1 MKSTREYLFRMVFR
15 FRWAGETGVIVRKR
29 HVRYIDSMD
38 VHQYGGRELR
48 DPVKTR
54 QRQLAHAY
62 WWTRLRRRIWSPS

>member
-48 DPVKTR
+48 LSGQLAYVQTR
-54 QRQLAHAY
+54 QRQLAYAY
-62 WWTRLRRRIWSPS
+62 W